1 MTYNTPID
9 VYERLKEHY
18 NEAQKLGYEVIGCF
32 LQGSYN
38 YEKNFGDITDDKSD
52 VDSKCLVLPSF
63 KDFCLGRKPVSFTHE
78 MENGEHLDIKDFRLY
93 LNMFKKQNI
102 NMVEILF
109 TNYCIWNPK
118 YMNICYRMLSNREKI
133 ARYDIKAALNCMVGM
148 AFEKQKAL
156 CHPYPSTVETIQKY
170 GFCYHKDTLFLT
182 NSGWKKFDEIT
193 SLDKIATMNP
203 SNFQLEFQ
211 YPINRI
217 KYKNPQDYLYNIENN
232 FSHFCITEGHELFS
246 SKIINVNKYGTTYN
260 SSRAVWEKQKIE
272 KAIKSQ
278 CKRHIINF
286 PKNRNK
292 DYEIDDNLL
301 FLLGAFISEG
311 TILFRDSEHKQIK
324 SAVISQKKNNPK
336 FTNELDK
343 LVKHFNGNKYVYDK
357 ETKWVFNSEIAKFL
371 YEQSGHYSYNKHLPN
386 FIYSLSIR
394 QANILLKALLLG
406 DGTNKIKTENRHI
419 YYTISPTLANDMVSL
434 GFLADKTANIMGS
447 YLYDNHYG
455 NKPVYQIAIKE
466 KENIPS
472 VVNLHKHIQKIP
484 YNDDV
489 VCFTVPNGLLI
500 TMFNGKPAVQSN
512 CGKQLSH
519 TYRLNEF
526 MDKYIAGESYEKCLK
541 TDMGEFLRQ
550 LKRNEIFSLE
560 LAKTNMDRLTQEMKQ
575 KKDLYLETHE
585 IKKDEYVD
593 KLFEE
598 LAVEAMEIN
607 FTSYLRDKNK

>member
-102 NMVEILF
+102 NAVEILF
-109 TNYCIWNPK
+109 TCYYVWNPK
-118 YMNICYRMLSNREKI
+118 YIDVCYRMFSNRERI
-133 ARYDIKAALNCMVGM
+133 ARYDVKAALNCMVGM

-170 GFCYHKDTLFLT
+170 GF
-182 NSGWKKFDEIT
+182 S
-193 SLDKIATMNP
+193 
-203 SNFQLEFQ
+203 
-211 YPINRI
+211 
-217 KYKNPQDYLYNIENN
+217 
-232 FSHFCITEGHELFS
+232 
-246 SKIINVNKYGTTYN
+246 
-260 SSRAVWEKQKIE
+260 
-272 KAIKSQ
+272 
-278 CKRHIINF
+278 
-286 PKNRNK
+286 
-292 DYEIDDNLL
+292 
-301 FLLGAFISEG
+301 
-311 TILFRDSEHKQIK
+311 
-324 SAVISQKKNNPK
+324 
-336 FTNELDK
+336 
-343 LVKHFNGNKYVYDK
+343 
-357 ETKWVFNSEIAKFL
+357 
-371 YEQSGHYSYNKHLPN
+371 
-386 FIYSLSIR
+386 
-394 QANILLKALLLG
+394 
-406 DGTNKIKTENRHI
+406 
-419 YYTISPTLANDMVSL
+419 
-434 GFLADKTANIMGS
+434 
-447 YLYDNHYG
+447 
-455 NKPVYQIAIKE
+455 
-466 KENIPS
+466 
-472 VVNLHKHIQKIP
+472 
-484 YNDDV
+484 
-489 VCFTVPNGLLI
+489 
-500 TMFNGKPAVQSN
+500 
-512 CGKQLSH
+512 GKQLSH

-526 MDKYIAGESYEKCLK
+526 MDKYITDESYEKCLK
-541 TDMGEFLRQ
+541 TNMGEFLRQ

-585 IKKDEYVD
+585 VKKDEYVD